1 MFSLPFYVATSADK
15 VWRTGMAWSMPCI
28 PLVTQVYTCSYYIA
42 TWKTEAII
50 KDMQE
55 FTRPLGAYLRLV
67 LSQSGVA

>member
-1 MFSLPFYVATSADK
+1 MDVEDWDGLEHALYTAGNTS
-15 VWRTGMAWSMPCI
+15 
-28 PLVTQVYTCSYYIA
+28 TCSYYIA